1 MHIGHR
7 SSRNARDFA
16 RAQGPDSSLESRTP
30 RLVPSLTLCLLSMM
44 VFRSQVTR
52 CLLGVIIVP
61 ALRKIMAAMVEG
73 APEPWILS
81 DSRVGRV
88 VISLL
93 SGVLV
98 SSVFGA

>member
-1 MHIGHR
+1 
-7 SSRNARDFA
+7 
-16 RAQGPDSSLESRTP
+16 
-30 RLVPSLTLCLLSMM
+30 
-44 VFRSQVTR
+44 
-52 CLLGVIIVP
+52 
-61 ALRKIMAAMVEG
+61 MAAVVEG

-93 SGVLV
+93 SRVLV